1 MLITYLGFILL
12 GIIILCVI
20 NSIISLIFNRNNPV
34 DKQNK
39 KLIDNMNKLKNK

>member
-1 MLITYLGFILL
+1 MLITYLGFIFL
-12 GIIILCVI
+12 GIILLCVI
-20 NSIISLIFNRNNPV
+20 NSIISLIVNRNSPV